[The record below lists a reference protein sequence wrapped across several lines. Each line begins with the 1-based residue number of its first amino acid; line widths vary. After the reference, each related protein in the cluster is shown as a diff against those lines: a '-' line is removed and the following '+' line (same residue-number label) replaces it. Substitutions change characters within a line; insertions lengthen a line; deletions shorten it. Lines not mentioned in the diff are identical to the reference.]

1 MLICAGQRSPPLHI
15 AVNTRLM
22 MPDRL
27 EGIGMVTH
35 EVMRRIV
42 ATHPGDRFDYYF
54 DRPSDP
60 AFHHGP
66 NVSSHVFYPPTRL
79 PVLIRYWLDG
89 PVKRHILR
97 QGADVFFSPDGF
109 VPIRLQVPK
118 VAMVHDVAFLRF
130 PGHLPGRIRR
140 FYKTWMPRFVK
151 AADHVVTVSEF
162 SRREILDAYDLP
174 PEKVSVVL
182 NGCSADYRPLSPEE
196 RQAARDH
203 YAEGRP
209 YFVFLGAIHP
219 RKNLLTLVQGFE
231 HFLRETGEDVRL
243 VIAGRPS
250 WHTGDFFDRLE
261 KSPFRSK
268 INLPGYVPTLEAT
281 RLVGGSE
288 AMVYPSWYEGFG
300 LPLLEAM
307 AAGVPVISAD
317 AASLPEVAGDAA
329 LLFDPSDAEALAEG
343 LRRVCSE
350 QDLRQDLI
358 RKGHLRR
365 EQFSWDTA
373 AGQLYGILARAA
385 GRG

>member
-1 MLICAGQRSPPLHI
+1 MLFWAGQMSQPFHI

-42 ATHPGDRFDYYF
+42 AAHPGDRFDYYF

-66 NVSSHVFYPPTRL
+66 NVSAHVFYPPTRL

-89 PVKRHILR
+89 PVRRHVER
-97 QGADVFFSPDGF
+97 NGADVFFSPDGF
-109 VPIRLQVPK
+109 VPLRLSVPS

-130 PGHLPGRIRR
+130 PEHLPPRIRR
-140 FYKTWMPRFVK
+140 FYKTWMPRFVE
-151 AADHVVTVSEF
+151 AADHIVTVSEF
-162 SRREILDAYDLP
+162 SRREILEAYALP
-174 PEKVSVVL
+174 PEKVTVVL
-182 NGCSADYRPLSPEE
+182 NGCSSDFHPLAPTE
-196 RQAARDH
+196 RQEARDH

-219 RKNLLTLVQGFE
+219 RKNLVTLVKAFE
-231 HFLRETGEDVRL
+231 QYLQDGGEDVRL

-250 WHTGDFFDRLE
+250 WQTDAFFDVLE
-261 KSPFRSK
+261 RSPFRSR
-268 INLPGYVPTLEAT
+268 IYLPGYVSTGEAA
-281 RLVGGSE
+281 RLVGGAE

-307 AAGVPVISAD
+307 AAGVPVICANT
-317 AASLPEVAGDAA
+317 ASLPEVAGDAA
-329 LLFDPSDAEALAEG
+329 MVFDPSDPSALAYGMQRLVADSALREALIA
-343 LRRVCSE
+343 R
-350 QDLRQDLI
+350 
-358 RKGHLRR
+358 GHARR

-373 AGQLYGILARAA
+373 ADQLYGILGRTA
-385 GRG
+385 GRA